1 MLKFDTH
8 KPYEREA
15 ILEPNL
21 PICDAHHHIW
31 DWSTGPY
38 LLPDFR
44 ADIAQGTGHAIE
56 SSVFIECMAFYR
68 QGLPPH
74 MKPVGEVE
82 YVANLA
88 ATQAPEGPKLLEA
101 IVGLAELPM
110 GAAVD
115 KVLEA
120 LVVAARGRL
129 RGIRYSA
136 GWDAS
141 SEVTNSITNPVQH
154 LYRDATFREGF
165 AQLQRFN
172 LSFDAWAYH
181 PQLGDLLDLARAFPE
196 TPIMLDHVGGPQ
208 GIGPYAGQRD
218 EIFKD
223 WAKSIRE
230 LAGCPNMFVKLGGL
244 GLPRTGLGF
253 DTRPTLAGSVELAAA
268 WRPYIETCIEAFG
281 IERGMFESNFP
292 PDKSSA
298 SYEALW
304 NAFKRIT
311 AGASAYEKS
320 RLYRD
325 NARAFYRLS

>member
-8 KPYEREA
+8 KPSESEA
-15 ILEPNL
+15 ILEPDL
-21 PICDAHHHIW
+21 PICDAHHHLW
-31 DWSTGPY
+31 DWSSGAY
-38 LLPDFR
+38 LLPEFR
-44 ADIAQGTGHAIE
+44 ADVAPGTGHAIE

-68 QGLPPH
+68 PDGPPH

-88 ATQAPEGPKLLEA
+88 ATQKPEGPKFLQA

-115 KVLEA
+115 EVLEA
-120 LVVAARGRL
+120 LAIGARGRL

-141 SEVTNSITNPVQH
+141 SEVTNSLTNPIQH
-154 LYRDATFREGF
+154 LYRDTMFREGF
-165 AQLQRFN
+165 ARLQRFN
-172 LSFDAWAYH
+172 LTFDAWLYH
-181 PQLGDLLDLARAFPE
+181 PQLDDLLDLARAFPD
-196 TPIMLDHVGGPQ
+196 IRIALDHVGGPQ
-208 GIGPYAGQRD
+208 GIGPYAGRRD

-230 LAGCPNMFVKLGGL
+230 LAACPNLYVKLGGL

-253 DTRPTLAGSVELAAA
+253 DTRPVLPGSIELAAA
-268 WRPYIETCIEAFG
+268 WRPYIETCIGAFG
-281 IERGMFESNFP
+281 VERSMFESNFP

-325 NARAFYRLS
+325 NAHAFYRLS